1 MSLIIAIVFSILLW
15 VGFAHIIE
23 MLKNEAIEQF
33 KATFKK
39 ENAFKEMFD
48 GIQEG
53 IIVLKNEKLH
63 FIN

>member
-1 MSLIIAIVFSILLW
+1 
-15 VGFAHIIE
+15 
-23 MLKNEAIEQF
+23 MLKNEAVEQF

-53 IIVLKNEKLH
+53 IIVLKKEKLH

>member
-1 MSLIIAIVFSILLW
+1 
-15 VGFAHIIE
+15 
-23 MLKNEAIEQF
+23 MLKNEALEQF

-39 ENAFKEMFD
+39 ESAFKEMFD

-53 IIVLKNEKLH
+53 IIVLKKEKLH